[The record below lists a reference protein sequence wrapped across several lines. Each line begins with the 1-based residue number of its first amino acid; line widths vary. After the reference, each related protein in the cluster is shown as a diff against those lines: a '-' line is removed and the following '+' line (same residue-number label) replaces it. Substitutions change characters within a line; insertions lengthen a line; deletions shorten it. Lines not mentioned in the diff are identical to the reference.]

1 MELGQLSPS
10 SPLNRNKSTFGALD
24 GASKGS
30 NGLSESPEN
39 HEDANEKEE
48 GEISDNSVSDK
59 PYCFFSGAG
68 KTFLK
73 KRGFINR
80 VPYRK
85 NYRLE
90 GKLALEFLSSQGI
103 SFEYLVH
110 LGINRDFLCKIFLE
124 AGLALPETE
133 NIQSKNVVEE
143 KRDMGVG
150 LKDDKELTKISS
162 PKPQKVDIVD
172 HIEGFSDIS
181 TSQKSSNKNLSQH
194 VDSDTFLQNIRDSI
208 KNKIQISENIQKN
221 VTISH
226 KRKRMSTLN
235 FKGEDSFTPRKKFG
249 SESLASVVIEL
260 SDDDNDENSDDNNS
274 SDNIGK
280 IKKSME
286 PENIKNDA
294 TMKLKQKEEEIKRMM
309 EIIAK
314 LESSK
319 KMKKKPVEDADHI
332 PGLNATNINEE
343 DPIIFNTNEERKE
356 ESKESKEKSNEAELH
371 GKKQVLQEKLHKI
384 NMQLFEEELLIQKLK
399 NELAE
404 AESLFQKS
412 FQIKSDIQIQL
423 EDFKKFDDSINK
435 VKGDS
440 KVSSM
445 KNLTNSHSISENLIT
460 VTDSKN
466 EIFISS
472 NNVSLSNQNSYEK
485 VESVEFLNDNNKIES
500 FKKVSGTRNEAITTC
515 FVHEEIRGK
524 LFVPTNMDE
533 LPETF
538 KHNKNGLSGSIVV
551 TNHSE
556 ENAIISSQSKD
567 AITNKGCFVFYKE
580 YSSPL
585 RIFHAFRYHPHFLS
599 WVKGG
604 FLSRTY
610 STRSDPNKKVCVFET
625 AGGVCNDDS
634 CKFLHFKEIGQTDD
648 QFLVEMSSFPVGET
662 EEERQSY
669 FSGLRALIQ
678 TLRTSYPHDTI
689 KIAQSIIDYRKQ
701 FLNDSSRLILF

>member
-85 NYRLE
+85 NYRVKSNPFVYPHLYHSFFSQNNLNLKLE

-460 VTDSKN
+460 VTDSK
-466 EIFISS
+466 
-472 NNVSLSNQNSYEK
+472 
-485 VESVEFLNDNNKIES
+485 
-500 FKKVSGTRNEAITTC
+500 
-515 FVHEEIRGK
+515 
-524 LFVPTNMDE
+524 
-533 LPETF
+533 
-538 KHNKNGLSGSIVV
+538 SI
-551 TNHSE
+551 
-556 ENAIISSQSKD
+556 
-567 AITNKGCFVFYKE
+567 
-580 YSSPL
+580 
-585 RIFHAFRYHPHFLS
+585 
-599 WVKGG
+599 
-604 FLSRTY
+604 
-610 STRSDPNKKVCVFET
+610 
-625 AGGVCNDDS
+625 
-634 CKFLHFKEIGQTDD
+634 
-648 QFLVEMSSFPVGET
+648 
-662 EEERQSY
+662 
-669 FSGLRALIQ
+669 
-678 TLRTSYPHDTI
+678 
-689 KIAQSIIDYRKQ
+689 
-701 FLNDSSRLILF
+701 